1 MKILIIEDEILT
13 AKDLQKTIL
22 QINPDAE
29 IIAIINSVEDSL
41 AFFSSQ
47 HNIDLVFS
55 DIQLGDG
62 LSFEIF
68 EKSRTQVPI
77 IFCTAYNDYALKAFK
92 SFGIDYILKPFSR
105 EAVEQALYKF
115 SKLTT
120 STTQKTNSNY
130 NEIFEVIKQQLI
142 PPKASSILVYKGDK
156 IIPVNAESIAL
167 FYIENEIV
175 YALRF
180 DQKKMDTNFKMDV
193 LEQKLYPQFFRAN
206 RQFLVNRTAIKEA
219 SQHFHRK
226 LQIHLLFPFPELILV
241 GKEKVTQFL
250 SWLTN

>member
-1 MKILIIEDEILT
+1 MT
-13 AKDLQKTIL
+13 
-22 QINPDAE
+22 
-29 IIAIINSVEDSL
+29 V
-41 AFFSSQ
+41 
-47 HNIDLVFS
+47 ID
-55 DIQLGDG
+55 
-62 LSFEIF
+62 
-68 EKSRTQVPI
+68 
-77 IFCTAYNDYALKAFK
+77 
-92 SFGIDYILKPFSR
+92 
-105 EAVEQALYKF
+105 

>member
-68 EKSRTQVPI
+68 EKS
-77 IFCTAYNDYALKAFK
+77 L
-92 SFGIDYILKPFSR
+92 L
-105 EAVEQALYKF
+105 L
-115 SKLTT
+115 L
-120 STTQKTNSNY
+120 
-130 NEIFEVIKQQLI
+130 
-142 PPKASSILVYKGDK
+142 LV
-156 IIPVNAESIAL
+156 
-167 FYIENEIV
+167 
-175 YALRF
+175 
-180 DQKKMDTNFKMDV
+180 
-193 LEQKLYPQFFRAN
+193 FR
-206 RQFLVNRTAIKEA
+206 RPR
-219 SQHFHRK
+219 
-226 LQIHLLFPFPELILV
+226 
-241 GKEKVTQFL
+241 
-250 SWLTN
+250 